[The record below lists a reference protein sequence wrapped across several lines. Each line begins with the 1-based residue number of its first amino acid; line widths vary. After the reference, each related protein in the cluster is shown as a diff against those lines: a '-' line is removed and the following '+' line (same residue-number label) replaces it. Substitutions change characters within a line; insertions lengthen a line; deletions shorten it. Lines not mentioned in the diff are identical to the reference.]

1 MRSLKWQTDI
11 LIHHIPFASPI
22 VIVWERNHLR
32 KSFRNTVKLGELS
45 AQSNK
50 TIICLIARSSIE
62 KDGRHY
68 RAETLL
74 HGPINMIP
82 ITQVRV
88 YPSGH

>member
-32 KSFRNTVKLGELS
+32 KSFRNTVKLRELS

-68 RAETLL
+68 IAETLL
-74 HGPINMIP
+74 HWPINMIP